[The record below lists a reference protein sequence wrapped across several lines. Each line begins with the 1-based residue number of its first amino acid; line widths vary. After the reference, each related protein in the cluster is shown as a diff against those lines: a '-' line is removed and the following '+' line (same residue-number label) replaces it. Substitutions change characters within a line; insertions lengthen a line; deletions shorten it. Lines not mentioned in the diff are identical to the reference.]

1 MLLPGSAA
9 VLSVMLAAYFIA
21 GVSFARDER
30 RAEQVLGD
38 DDPITLPTS
47 AVPEAANRIWQLLR
61 DLDPET
67 TGSVS
72 TPWPNVTACRSRGF
86 LIVHPRISFGQNVKA
101 DGDTSE
107 SVEQAR

>member
-1 MLLPGSAA
+1 MLLPRSPA
-9 VLSVMLAAYFIA
+9 VLSVMLAAAFIA

-47 AVPEAANRIWQLLR
+47 VAPEASNPIRELPR

-72 TPWPNVTACRSRGF
+72 APIAKRGCRQVAWFPERAPEDQF
-86 LIVHPRISFGQNVKA
+86 RPKC
-101 DGDTSE
+101 
-107 SVEQAR
+107 

>member
-21 GVSFARDER
+21 DASFARDER

-38 DDPITLPTS
+38 DDPITLPS
-47 AVPEAANRIWQLLR
+47 FVVPETSDRIWQLPR

-72 TPWPNVTACRSRGF
+72 APLAQRGCMEVAWF
-86 LIVHPRISFGQNVKA
+86 PDRAPEDQFRPKC
-101 DGDTSE
+101 
-107 SVEQAR
+107 

>member
-1 MLLPGSAA
+1 MLIPGSPA
-9 VLSVMLAAYFIA
+9 VLSVMLAAYFIM
-21 GVSFARDER
+21 GVSFARDQR

-47 AVPEAANRIWQLLR
+47 VVPETSNRIWQLPR

-72 TPWPNVTACRSRGF
+72 TPLAQRGCMEVAWFPDRAPEDQFRS
-86 LIVHPRISFGQNVKA
+86 KC
-101 DGDTSE
+101 
-107 SVEQAR
+107 

>member
-1 MLLPGSAA
+1 MLLPSSPA
-9 VLSVMLAAYFIA
+9 VLSVILAAYFIA

-47 AVPEAANRIWQLLR
+47 VVPEASNRIWQLPR
-61 DLDPET
+61 DLA

-72 TPWPNVTACRSRGF
+72 TPLAERGCMQVAWF
-86 LIVHPRISFGQNVKA
+86 PDRAPEDQFRPKC
-101 DGDTSE
+101 
-107 SVEQAR
+107 